1 MTQHA
6 SDSMPAATTRR
17 RLVLGSVAVL
27 ALPPLASCGGGTE
40 LLFVPF
46 ISFTF
51 DGIGPGNQA
60 ISFFLD
66 TGVAS
71 GCTVSG
77 NFVAG
82 SGVTYN
88 GARSDITGTFNG
100 RRMDISLDPQLFG
113 LAAAYTGQFI
123 DDATVMMSPAG
134 GGTPFNVVRTGSR
147 PASCPASG

>member
-1 MTQHA
+1 MTQRRLNSGLDA
-6 SDSMPAATTRR
+6 IARR
-17 RLVLGSVAVL
+17 RLVLGGL
-27 ALPPLASCGGGTE
+27 AALTLPTLVSCGGGTE
-40 LLFVPF
+40 LLFIPF

-51 DGIGPGNQA
+51 DGTGPGNQA

-77 NFVAG
+77 KFVAG

-100 RRMDISLDPQLFG
+100 RRMDISLDPQPFG
-113 LAAAYTGQFI
+113 LAAAYIGQFI
-123 DDATVMMSPAG
+123 DDATVMMSPVG
-134 GGTPFNVVRTGSR
+134 GGTAFNVVRTGAR
-147 PASCPASG
+147 PLSCPASG